1 MAVARPEKAVEPRF
15 HLDSYGYR
23 PGRSALDAAR
33 VCRERCWKYNLSG
46 EVRSWRLYRHVEMTP
61 ADIAC
66 WNNPKVRVGG

>member
-1 MAVARPEKAVEPRF
+1 VFQQATP
-15 HLDSYGYR
+15 GYR

-46 EVRSWRLYRHVEMTP
+46 EVRSWRLYRRVEMTP

-66 WNNPKVRVGG
+66 WNNPKVPGG